1 MAVLAGDGFLAGRDR
16 SFRAAGQR
24 VPIAARAP
32 LALVAPAP
40 SSADAVTSLESVV
53 RALRGSNARSSA
65 MSYLV
70 HAALGVAIWFAT
82 VQVAARVVPVERRIQ
97 LVALGIPVVL
107 AAVAIAWIATRPRP
121 DVLMQSADLHLG
133 LKERLST
140 AWARRAAHGAMDD
153 LLRQDALQ
161 HALRDRLAPAFP
173 LRIRRREGGG
183 GRIRSAAPAG
193 PGGPPKTLEH
203 PLAPG

>member
-40 SSADAVTSLESVV
+40 SSADAVTSPESVV

-121 DVLMQSADLHLG
+121 DVLMQSADVHLG

-140 AWARRAAHGAMDD
+140 AWERRASHGVMDD

-161 HALRDRLAPAFP
+161 HAVRDRLVRAFP
-173 LRIRRREGGG
+173 LPTPHPEGAAGVSPAA
-183 GRIRSAAPAG
+183 RSPAPAL
-193 PGGPPKTLEH
+193 PPH
-203 PLAPG
+203 PIA